1 MKIILA
7 SLTVLLAST
16 SALAKSQPPAVLPK
30 DGYSIA
36 NCVNTFDAAKKETTK
51 AGYQYW
57 FADRNLADGK
67 TVKMSVVGVGLA
79 THPPHRHEEDEF
91 FFVLEGTAE
100 FYLDG
105 ERKVVGPLTSLYA
118 PSWHEHGIKNAG
130 QTELKYLVIKRYPKE
145 S

>member
-1 MKIILA
+1 MKALLIPFA
-7 SLTVLLAST
+7 LLAAAAS
-16 SALAKSQPPAVLPK
+16 SAESKPPATLPN

-36 NCVNTFDAAKKETTK
+36 NCVNTFDAAKSEQTK

-57 FADRNLADGK
+57 FADRNFADGK
-67 TVKMSVVGVGLA
+67 TVKLSVVGVGLA

-105 ERKVVGPLTSLYA
+105 ARQVVGAMTSLYA
-118 PSWHEHGIKNAG
+118 PSWHEHGIRNAG
-130 QTELKYLVIKRYPKE
+130 QTELKYLVLKRYAKKE
-145 S
+145 